1 MSNYKIVNNVSKNTD
16 TFFNVNV
23 QIDNDKSF
31 NSTFDTST
39 SKVKADINKSLNKYD
54 FYDALLDEF
63 IKEYKRRMSKE
74 MIKKFARDTKKDEKK
89 CKIFI
94 KEKYLYLIKY
104 YIDENY
110 FTVDMAMKLAKN
122 GLINAIPNK
131 FDKEDFMCDYKDEEE
146 VLGLKNKYRK
156 IILKDEIRYTKEEK
170 RSLEFER
177 ERVNKEL
184 DEMLKEMAALSNY
197 RNNINESIR
206 KVKER

>member
-63 IKEYKRRMSKE
+63 IREYKRRMSKE

-122 GLINAIPNK
+122 GLVNAIPNK
-131 FDKEDFMCDYKDEEE
+131 YDKEDFICDYKDEEE
-146 VLGLKNKYRK
+146 VIGIKNKYCK
-156 IILKDEIRYTKEEK
+156 EILSYEAKYLKEEK
-170 RSLEFER
+170 RRLMFEK
-177 ERVNKEL
+177 ERVEKLINDHL
-184 DEMLKEMAALSNY
+184 SEMAILSNY
-197 RNNINESIR
+197 RNSLDESYR
-206 KVKER
+206 KVK

>member
-31 NSTFDTST
+31 NSTFDTIT

-63 IKEYKRRMSKE
+63 IREYKRRMSKE

-122 GLINAIPNK
+122 GLVNAIPNK
-131 FDKEDFMCDYKDEEE
+131 YDKEDFICDYKDEEE
-146 VLGLKNKYRK
+146 VIGIKNKYCK
-156 IILKDEIRYTKEEK
+156 EILSYEAKYLKEEK
-170 RSLEFER
+170 RRLMFEK
-177 ERVNKEL
+177 ERVEKLINDHL
-184 DEMLKEMAALSNY
+184 SEMAILSNY
-197 RNNINESIR
+197 RNSLDESYR
-206 KVKER
+206 KVK